1 MDRPT
6 CLVGLVKIFYR
17 RIAGIRL
24 GDFMM
29 TRVLFASFFSAL
41 VASMLTAWWLQPSAL
56 DSHGSAVAQDRGARF
71 KSTPYSE
78 EDEANQP
85 KVKPI
90 YMSDGLT
97 PEEAVNIAVYQAA
110 NRSVVNIT
118 TKAVQ
123 SGRFS
128 LLELQSEG
136 SGSGSVI
143 DKAGHVLTNNHVV
156 EGATQISVT
165 LFSGESFDAT
175 IVGAD
180 PVNDIAVLKLE
191 APEDQLYPVEFGDS
205 RRLRAGMRVFALGN
219 PFGLERT
226 LTTGIIS
233 NLNRSLQ
240 IHGNR
245 TIRSIIQ
252 IDAAINPGNSGG
264 PLLDSHGKLIG
275 INTAIATTS
284 GQSAG
289 VGFAIPVNLVA
300 RVVPQLLA
308 YGKVVRPEVGITK
321 VYETDKGLLIA
332 QMKPGGPAERAGLR
346 GPKVIRARR
355 GPFITESVD
364 RTAADR
370 IMAVDGRKITT
381 ADDFLGYV
389 EDKKPGD
396 VLRLTIVREGQ
407 EIDVPLTLTT
417 SDPMS
422 ERTP

>member
-1 MDRPT
+1 
-6 CLVGLVKIFYR
+6 
-17 RIAGIRL
+17 
-24 GDFMM
+24 MM
-29 TRVLFASFFSAL
+29 TRVILASFISAL
-41 VASMLTAWWLQPSAL
+41 AASMLTAWWLQPSSFDAYGL
-56 DSHGSAVAQDRGARF
+56 AVAQDRGARF

-90 YMSDGLT
+90 YMADGLT

-136 SGSGSVI
+136 SGSGSII

-165 LFSGESFDAT
+165 LYSGESFDAT

-180 PVNDIAVLKLE
+180 PVNDIAILKLD

-205 RRLRAGMRVFALGN
+205 RKLRAGMRVFALGN

-264 PLLDSHGKLIG
+264 PLLDAHGKLIG

-289 VGFAIPVNLVA
+289 VGFAIPVNLVT

-321 VYETDKGLLIA
+321 VFETEKGLLIA

-346 GPKVIRARR
+346 GPKVVRARR

-364 RTAADR
+364 RAAADR
-370 IMAVDGRKITT
+370 IMAVDGRKIST

-396 VLRLTIVREGQ
+396 VVRLTIVRDGQ
-407 EIDVPLTLTT
+407 EIEVPLTLTT
-417 SDPMS
+417 TDPLG

>member
-1 MDRPT
+1 
-6 CLVGLVKIFYR
+6 
-17 RIAGIRL
+17 
-24 GDFMM
+24 MM
-29 TRVLFASFFSAL
+29 TRVIFASFISAL
-41 VASMLTAWWLQPSAL
+41 AASVLTAWWLQPSTFEA
-56 DSHGSAVAQDRGARF
+56 HGLAVAQDRGARF

-90 YMSDGLT
+90 YMADGLT

-136 SGSGSVI
+136 SGSGSII

-165 LFSGESFDAT
+165 LYSGESFDAT

-180 PVNDIAVLKLE
+180 PVNDIAILKLE

-205 RRLRAGMRVFALGN
+205 RKLRAGMRVFALGN

-264 PLLDSHGKLIG
+264 PLLDAHGKLIG

-289 VGFAIPVNLVA
+289 VGFAIPVNLVT

-321 VYETDKGLLIA
+321 VFETEKGLLIA

-346 GPKVIRARR
+346 GPKVVRARR

-364 RTAADR
+364 RAAADR
-370 IMAVDGRKITT
+370 IMAVDGRKIST

-396 VLRLTIVREGQ
+396 VVRLTIVRDGQ
-407 EIDVPLTLTT
+407 EIEVPLTLTT
-417 SDPMS
+417 TDPLG

>member
-1 MDRPT
+1 
-6 CLVGLVKIFYR
+6 
-17 RIAGIRL
+17 
-24 GDFMM
+24 
-29 TRVLFASFFSAL
+29 
-41 VASMLTAWWLQPSAL
+41 MLTAWWLQPSTFEA
-56 DSHGSAVAQDRGARF
+56 HGLAVAQDRGARF

-90 YMSDGLT
+90 YMADGLT

-136 SGSGSVI
+136 SGSGSII

-165 LFSGESFDAT
+165 LYSGESFDAT

-180 PVNDIAVLKLE
+180 PVNDIAILKLE

-205 RRLRAGMRVFALGN
+205 RKLRAGMRVFALGN

-264 PLLDSHGKLIG
+264 PLLDAHGKLIG

-289 VGFAIPVNLVA
+289 VGFAIPVNLVT

-321 VYETDKGLLIA
+321 VFETEKGLLIA

-346 GPKVIRARR
+346 GPKVVRARR
-355 GPFITESVD
+355 GPFISESID
-364 RTAADR
+364 RAAADR
-370 IMAVDGRKITT
+370 IMAVDGRKIST

-396 VLRLTIVREGQ
+396 VVRLTIVRDGQ
-407 EIDVPLTLTT
+407 EIEVPLTLTT
-417 SDPMS
+417 TDPLG

>member
-1 MDRPT
+1 
-6 CLVGLVKIFYR
+6 
-17 RIAGIRL
+17 
-24 GDFMM
+24 MM
-29 TRVLFASFFSAL
+29 TRVILASFISAL
-41 VASMLTAWWLQPSAL
+41 AASMLTAWWLQPSSL
-56 DSHGSAVAQDRGARF
+56 DAYGLAVAQDRGARF

-90 YMSDGLT
+90 YMADGLT

-136 SGSGSVI
+136 SGSGSII

-165 LFSGESFDAT
+165 LYSGESFDAT

-180 PVNDIAVLKLE
+180 PVNDIAILKLD

-205 RRLRAGMRVFALGN
+205 RKLRAGMRVFALGN

-264 PLLDSHGKLIG
+264 PLLDAHGKLIG

-289 VGFAIPVNLVA
+289 VGFAIPVNLVT

-321 VYETDKGLLIA
+321 VFETEKGLLIA

-346 GPKVIRARR
+346 GPKVVRARR

-364 RTAADR
+364 RAAADR
-370 IMAVDGRKITT
+370 IMAVDGRKIAT

-396 VLRLTIVREGQ
+396 VVRLTIVRDGQ
-407 EIDVPLTLTT
+407 EIEVPLTLTT
-417 SDPMS
+417 TDPLG

>member
-1 MDRPT
+1 
-6 CLVGLVKIFYR
+6 
-17 RIAGIRL
+17 
-24 GDFMM
+24 MM
-29 TRVLFASFFSAL
+29 TRVIFASFISAL
-41 VASMLTAWWLQPSAL
+41 AASVLTAWWLQPSTFEA
-56 DSHGSAVAQDRGARF
+56 HGLAVAQDRGARF

-90 YMSDGLT
+90 YMADGLT
-97 PEEAVNIAVYQAA
+97 PEEAVNIAVYHAA

-136 SGSGSVI
+136 SGSGSII

-165 LFSGESFDAT
+165 LYSGESFDAT

-180 PVNDIAVLKLE
+180 PVNDIAILKLE

-205 RRLRAGMRVFALGN
+205 RKLRAGMRVFALGN

-264 PLLDSHGKLIG
+264 PLLDAHGKLIG

-289 VGFAIPVNLVA
+289 VGFAIPVNLVT

-321 VYETDKGLLIA
+321 VYETEKGLLIA

-346 GPKVIRARR
+346 GPKVVRARR
-355 GPFITESVD
+355 GPFISESVD
-364 RTAADR
+364 RAAADR
-370 IMAVDGRKITT
+370 IMAVDGRKIST

-396 VLRLTIVREGQ
+396 VVRLTIVRDGQ
-407 EIDVPLTLTT
+407 EIEVPLTLTT
-417 SDPMS
+417 TDPLG

>member
-1 MDRPT
+1 
-6 CLVGLVKIFYR
+6 
-17 RIAGIRL
+17 
-24 GDFMM
+24 
-29 TRVLFASFFSAL
+29 
-41 VASMLTAWWLQPSAL
+41 
-56 DSHGSAVAQDRGARF
+56 
-71 KSTPYSE
+71 
-78 EDEANQP
+78 
-85 KVKPI
+85 
-90 YMSDGLT
+90 
-97 PEEAVNIAVYQAA
+97 
-110 NRSVVNIT
+110 
-118 TKAVQ
+118 
-123 SGRFS
+123 
-128 LLELQSEG
+128 
-136 SGSGSVI
+136 
-143 DKAGHVLTNNHVV
+143 
-156 EGATQISVT
+156 
-165 LFSGESFDAT
+165 
-175 IVGAD
+175 
-180 PVNDIAVLKLE
+180 
-191 APEDQLYPVEFGDS
+191 
-205 RRLRAGMRVFALGN
+205 MRVFALGN

-264 PLLDSHGKLIG
+264 PLLDAHGKLIG

-308 YGKVVRPEVGITK
+308 FGKVVRPEVGISK
-321 VYETDKGLLIA
+321 VYETEKGLLIA

-346 GPKVIRARR
+346 GPKVVRTRR
-355 GPFITESVD
+355 GPFVTEAID

-370 IMAVDGRKITT
+370 IMAVDGKKITT

-396 VLRLTIVREGQ
+396 VVRLTIVREGQ
-407 EIDVPLTLTT
+407 EIEVPLALTT
-417 SDPMS
+417 SDPG

>member
-1 MDRPT
+1 
-6 CLVGLVKIFYR
+6 
-17 RIAGIRL
+17 
-24 GDFMM
+24 M
-29 TRVLFASFFSAL
+29 TAC
-41 VASMLTAWWLQPSAL
+41 WLQPAQTPSTTQ
-56 DSHGSAVAQDRGARF
+56 AVAQDRGARL
-71 KSTPYSE
+71 KSTPFIE
-78 EDEANQP
+78 EDESSQP
-85 KVKPI
+85 AVRPI
-90 YMSDGLT
+90 FLSDGLT
-97 PEEAVNIAVYQAA
+97 PEEAINIAVYQAA

-123 SGRFS
+123 AARFS

-143 DKAGHVLTNNHVV
+143 DKAGHILTNFHVV
-156 EGATQISVT
+156 EGATHISVT
-165 LFSGESFDAT
+165 LYSGESFDAT

-180 PVNDIAVLKLE
+180 PVNDIAVLKLD
-191 APEDQLYPVEFGDS
+191 APPEQLFPVEFGDS
-205 RRLRAGMRVFALGN
+205 RKLRAGMRVFALGN

-264 PLLDSHGKLIG
+264 PLLDAHGKLIG

-308 YGKVVRPEVGITK
+308 FGKVVRPEVGISK
-321 VYETDKGLLIA
+321 VYETEKGLLIA

-346 GPKVIRARR
+346 GPKVVKTRR
-355 GPFITESVD
+355 GPFVTEAID

-370 IMAVDGRKITT
+370 IMAVDGKKITT

-396 VLRLTIVREGQ
+396 VVVLTIVREGQ
-407 EIDVPLTLTT
+407 EIEVPLTLTT
-417 SDPMS
+417 SDPG

>member
-1 MDRPT
+1 
-6 CLVGLVKIFYR
+6 
-17 RIAGIRL
+17 
-24 GDFMM
+24 MM
-29 TRVLFASFFSAL
+29 TKVIFASFISAL
-41 VASMLTAWWLQPSAL
+41 AASVLTAWWLQPSTFEA
-56 DSHGSAVAQDRGARF
+56 HGLAVAQDRGARF

-90 YMSDGLT
+90 YMADGLT

-136 SGSGSVI
+136 SGSGSII

-165 LFSGESFDAT
+165 LYSGESFDAT

-180 PVNDIAVLKLE
+180 PVNDIAILKLE

-205 RRLRAGMRVFALGN
+205 RKLRAGMRVFALGN

-264 PLLDSHGKLIG
+264 PLLDAHGKLIG

-289 VGFAIPVNLVA
+289 VGFAIPVNLVT

-321 VYETDKGLLIA
+321 VYETEKGLLIA

-346 GPKVIRARR
+346 GPKVVRARR
-355 GPFITESVD
+355 GPFISESVD
-364 RTAADR
+364 RAAADR
-370 IMAVDGRKITT
+370 IMAVDGRKIST

-396 VLRLTIVREGQ
+396 VVRLTIVRDGQ
-407 EIDVPLTLTT
+407 EIEVPLTLTT
-417 SDPMS
+417 TDPLG

>member
-1 MDRPT
+1 
-6 CLVGLVKIFYR
+6 
-17 RIAGIRL
+17 
-24 GDFMM
+24 MM
-29 TRVLFASFFSAL
+29 TRVIFASFISAL
-41 VASMLTAWWLQPSAL
+41 AASMLTAWWLQPSTFDA
-56 DSHGSAVAQDRGARF
+56 HGLAVAQDRGARF

-90 YMSDGLT
+90 YMADGLT

-136 SGSGSVI
+136 SGSGSII

-165 LFSGESFDAT
+165 LYSGESFDAT

-180 PVNDIAVLKLE
+180 PVNDIAILKLD

-205 RRLRAGMRVFALGN
+205 RKLRAGMRVFALGN

-264 PLLDSHGKLIG
+264 PLLDAHGKLIG

-289 VGFAIPVNLVA
+289 VGFAIPVNLVT

-321 VYETDKGLLIA
+321 VFETEKGLLIA

-346 GPKVIRARR
+346 GPKVVRARR

-364 RTAADR
+364 RAAADR
-370 IMAVDGRKITT
+370 IMAVDGRKIST

-396 VLRLTIVREGQ
+396 VVRLTIVRDGQ
-407 EIDVPLTLTT
+407 EIEVPLTLTT
-417 SDPMS
+417 TDPLG

>member
-1 MDRPT
+1 
-6 CLVGLVKIFYR
+6 
-17 RIAGIRL
+17 
-24 GDFMM
+24 M
-29 TRVLFASFFSAL
+29 TRVILASFISAL
-41 VASMLTAWWLQPSAL
+41 AASMLTAWWLQPSTFEA
-56 DSHGSAVAQDRGARF
+56 HGLAVAQDRGARF

-90 YMSDGLT
+90 YMADGLT

-136 SGSGSVI
+136 SGSGSII

-165 LFSGESFDAT
+165 LYSGESFDAT

-180 PVNDIAVLKLE
+180 PVNDIAILKLE

-205 RRLRAGMRVFALGN
+205 RKLRAGMRVFALGN

-264 PLLDSHGKLIG
+264 PLLDAHGKLIG

-289 VGFAIPVNLVA
+289 VGFAIPVNLVT

-321 VYETDKGLLIA
+321 VFETEKGLLIA

-346 GPKVIRARR
+346 GPKVVRARR
-355 GPFITESVD
+355 GPFISESID
-364 RTAADR
+364 RAAADR
-370 IMAVDGRKITT
+370 IMAVDGRKIST

-396 VLRLTIVREGQ
+396 VVRLTIVRDGQ
-407 EIDVPLTLTT
+407 EIEVPLTLTT
-417 SDPMS
+417 TDPLG

>member
-1 MDRPT
+1 
-6 CLVGLVKIFYR
+6 
-17 RIAGIRL
+17 
-24 GDFMM
+24 MM
-29 TRVLFASFFSAL
+29 TRVILASFISAL
-41 VASMLTAWWLQPSAL
+41 AASMLTAWWLQPSSL
-56 DSHGSAVAQDRGARF
+56 DAYGLAVAQDRGARF

-90 YMSDGLT
+90 YMADGLT

-136 SGSGSVI
+136 SGSGSII

-165 LFSGESFDAT
+165 LYSGESFDAT

-180 PVNDIAVLKLE
+180 PVNDIAILKLD

-205 RRLRAGMRVFALGN
+205 RKLRAGMRVFALGN

-264 PLLDSHGKLIG
+264 PLLDAHGKLIG

-289 VGFAIPVNLVA
+289 VGFAIPVNLVT

-321 VYETDKGLLIA
+321 VFETEKGLLIA

-346 GPKVIRARR
+346 GPKVVRARR

-364 RTAADR
+364 RAAADR
-370 IMAVDGRKITT
+370 IMAVDGRKIST

-396 VLRLTIVREGQ
+396 VVRLTIVRDGQ
-407 EIDVPLTLTT
+407 EIEVPLTLTT
-417 SDPMS
+417 TDPLG

>member
-1 MDRPT
+1 M
-6 CLVGLVKIFYR
+6 
-17 RIAGIRL
+17 

-29 TRVLFASFFSAL
+29 TRVIFASFISAL
-41 VASMLTAWWLQPSAL
+41 AASVLTAWWLQPSTFEA
-56 DSHGSAVAQDRGARF
+56 HGLAVAQDRGARF

-90 YMSDGLT
+90 YMADGLT

-136 SGSGSVI
+136 SGSGSII

-165 LFSGESFDAT
+165 LYSGESFDAT

-180 PVNDIAVLKLE
+180 PVNDIAILKLE

-205 RRLRAGMRVFALGN
+205 RKLRAGMRVFALGN

-264 PLLDSHGKLIG
+264 PLLDAHGKLIG

-289 VGFAIPVNLVA
+289 VGFAIPVNLVT

-321 VYETDKGLLIA
+321 VFETEKGLLIA

-346 GPKVIRARR
+346 GPKVVRARR
-355 GPFITESVD
+355 GPFISESVD
-364 RTAADR
+364 RAAADR
-370 IMAVDGRKITT
+370 IMAVDGRKIST

-396 VLRLTIVREGQ
+396 VVRLTIVRDGQ
-407 EIDVPLTLTT
+407 EIEVPLTLTT
-417 SDPMS
+417 TDPLG

>member
-1 MDRPT
+1 
-6 CLVGLVKIFYR
+6 
-17 RIAGIRL
+17 
-24 GDFMM
+24 MM
-29 TRVLFASFFSAL
+29 TRVIFASFISAL
-41 VASMLTAWWLQPSAL
+41 AASVLTAWWLQPSTFEA
-56 DSHGSAVAQDRGARF
+56 HGLAVAQDRGARF

-90 YMSDGLT
+90 YMADGLT

-136 SGSGSVI
+136 SGSGSII

-165 LFSGESFDAT
+165 LYSGESFDAT

-180 PVNDIAVLKLE
+180 PVNDIAILKLE

-205 RRLRAGMRVFALGN
+205 RKLRAGMRVFALGN

-264 PLLDSHGKLIG
+264 PLLDAHGKLIG

-289 VGFAIPVNLVA
+289 VGFAIPVNLVT

-321 VYETDKGLLIA
+321 VFETEKGLLIA

-346 GPKVIRARR
+346 GPKVVRARR
-355 GPFITESVD
+355 GPFISESVD
-364 RTAADR
+364 RAAADR
-370 IMAVDGRKITT
+370 IMAVDGRKIST

-396 VLRLTIVREGQ
+396 VVRLTIVRDGQ
-407 EIDVPLTLTT
+407 EIEVPLTLTT
-417 SDPMS
+417 TDPLG

>member
-1 MDRPT
+1 
-6 CLVGLVKIFYR
+6 
-17 RIAGIRL
+17 
-24 GDFMM
+24 MM
-29 TRVLFASFFSAL
+29 TKVIFASFISAL
-41 VASMLTAWWLQPSAL
+41 AASVLTAWWLQPSTFEA
-56 DSHGSAVAQDRGARF
+56 HGLAVAQDRGARF

-90 YMSDGLT
+90 YMADGLT

-136 SGSGSVI
+136 SGSGSII
-143 DKAGHVLTNNHVV
+143 DKAGHVLTSNHVV

-165 LFSGESFDAT
+165 LYSGESFDAT

-180 PVNDIAVLKLE
+180 PVNDIAILKLE

-205 RRLRAGMRVFALGN
+205 RKLRAGMRVFALGN

-264 PLLDSHGKLIG
+264 PLLDAHGKLIG

-289 VGFAIPVNLVA
+289 VGFAIPVNLVT

-321 VYETDKGLLIA
+321 VYETEKGLLIA

-346 GPKVIRARR
+346 GPKVVRARR
-355 GPFITESVD
+355 GPFISESVD
-364 RTAADR
+364 RAAADR
-370 IMAVDGRKITT
+370 IMAVDGRKIST

-396 VLRLTIVREGQ
+396 VVRLTIVRDGQ
-407 EIDVPLTLTT
+407 EIEVPLTLTT
-417 SDPMS
+417 TDPLG